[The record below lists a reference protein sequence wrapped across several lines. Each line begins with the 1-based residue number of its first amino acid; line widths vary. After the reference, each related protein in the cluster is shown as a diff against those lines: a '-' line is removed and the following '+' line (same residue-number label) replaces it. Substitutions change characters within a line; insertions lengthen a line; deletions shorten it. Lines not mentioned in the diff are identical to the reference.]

1 MLLPNTKGRNQMLK
15 ISIVDSS
22 KRRRLVLKGVLTA
35 PWVLEL
41 RVAWMKAR
49 TWRQG
54 RKVVLDLA
62 NVTQI
67 SKEGEEALAELLR
80 KGAWVASR
88 GSLSKQT
95 LHIPM
100 HRNPISDT
108 VAD

>member
-1 MLLPNTKGRNQMLK
+1 MLK

-22 KRRRLVLKGVLTA
+22 KRRRLVLEGVLTA
-35 PWVLEL
+35 PWVSEL

-80 KGAWVASR
+80 KGAWVASGGALR
-88 GSLSKQT
+88 KQ
-95 LHIPM
+95 IN
-100 HRNPISDT
+100 RAV
-108 VAD
+108 VAI

>member
-1 MLLPNTKGRNQMLK
+1 MLK

-22 KRRRLVLKGVLTA
+22 KNRRLVLEGVLTA
-35 PWVLEL
+35 PGVSDL
-41 RVAWMKAR
+41 RIAWMKTR

-67 SKEGEEALAELLR
+67 SKEGEQALAELLR
-80 KGAWVASR
+80 KGAWLAS
-88 GSLSKQT
+88 GASLSKHT

-100 HRNPISDT
+100 PRNSI
-108 VAD
+108 AN